1 MPPLQSVLDERKH
14 RGAYPTPHWLV
25 DAVVA
30 ETVVEAVVASAPGGE
45 VVVVDPACGDG
56 RFLVAAARRVRV
68 LGGRPVLVGVDID
81 AVSIAATRAA
91 LTKVDPA
98 AGVELTCG
106 DARAQQWPARVDVV
120 VGNPPYLNQLAAA
133 TTRGGASELGGGPY
147 ADAAVEFLALSGRLV
162 RDGGRLGLVLPQSV
176 LASRDAAPVRAELD
190 ARGRIAWS
198 WWSPEQVFDAQVLV
212 CALVLELDGAA
223 ATERPGPAPAW
234 TEIVTARLAVPP
246 LGELASDGCL
256 ADRARLTANFR
267 DQYYGLVGAVVEDG
281 PGPRLVTSGLVDPA
295 RCAWGERPVTF
306 ARRRYQR
313 PTVDLGALDP
323 AMRRWADGL
332 LVPKVLV
339 ANQTT
344 VVEAVVD
351 DDGTWL
357 PGVPAITARPRDGAD
372 RWAVAAVL
380 TSAVATVWAWHRAAG
395 TGLSA
400 SAVRLGP
407 RWLGELPWPAGDL
420 AAAVAALRAGDV
432 AGCGRAVHAAY
443 GLAGDDAALGW
454 WLERLP
460 RRR

>member
-1 MPPLQSVLDERKH
+1 MPLLQSALDDRKH

-30 ETVVEAVVASAPGGE
+30 EAVAEPVVASSPGGE

-56 RFLVAAARRVRV
+56 RFLVAAARRVRA

-81 AVSIAATRAA
+81 AASIAASCTAVTAA
-91 LTKVDPA
+91 DPDA
-98 AGVELTCG
+98 TVELTCG
-106 DARAQQWPARVDVV
+106 DARAQRWPPRVDVV

-133 TTRGGASELGGGPY
+133 TSRGGASALGGGPY
-147 ADAAVEFLALSGRLV
+147 ADTAVEFLALATRLV

-190 ARGRIAWS
+190 GRGRITWS
-198 WWSPEQVFDAQVLV
+198 WWSPEPVFDAQVLV
-212 CALVLELDGAA
+212 CAIVAEIDEAA
-223 ATERPGPAPAW
+223 AAARPAPPAAW
-234 TEIVTARLAVPP
+234 TEIVTSTLAVPTP
-246 LGELASDGCL
+246 GELASDGCL
-256 ADRARLTANFR
+256 AGRARLTANFR

-281 PGPRLVTSGLVDPA
+281 PGPRLVTCGLVDPA
-295 RCAWGERPVTF
+295 HCAWGRRRVTF

-313 PTVDLGALDP
+313 PTVDLAALSP
-323 AMRRWADGL
+323 AMRRWAEDL

-344 VVEAVVD
+344 VIEAVVD

-357 PGVPAITARPRDGAD
+357 PGVPVITARPLDGAD
-372 RWAVAAVL
+372 RWAIAAVL

-400 SAVRLGP
+400 HTVRLGP

-420 AAAVAALRAGDV
+420 TGAVTALRAGDV
-432 AGCGRAVHAAY
+432 AACGRAVHAAY
-443 GLAGDDAALGW
+443 GLAPDDPALGW